1 MAAPRKSSVALAA
14 RERARAKAEEIT
26 RRNEQLIELATQ
38 FFVQDDRV
46 AEIDSD
52 LERKIEDLRA
62 QAEDK
67 KSAARDDSSAIVLRM
82 IDTGESKKSIAE
94 RLGLSASEL
103 KRFVPNAPKNDDDA
117 LSDSAD
123 QPE

>member
-38 FFVQDDRV
+38 FFVQDDRI

-52 LERKIEDLRA
+52 LERKIEALRA

-67 KSAARDDSSAIVLRM
+67 KSVARDDSSAIVLQM
-82 IDTGESKKSIAE
+82 IDTGESKKSITE

-103 KRFVPNAPKNDDDA
+103 KRFVPNAPKTDDDA

-123 QPE
+123 QPK

>member
-26 RRNEQLIELATQ
+26 QRNEQLIELATQ

-46 AEIDSD
+46 AEIDTD
-52 LERKIEDLRA
+52 LDRKIEALRA
-62 QAEDK
+62 QAEEK
-67 KSAARDDSSAIVLRM
+67 KSAARDEASTVVHQM

-94 RLGLSASEL
+94 RLGLSPAEL
-103 KRFVPNAPKNDDDA
+103 KRFVPTASKADDSP

-123 QPE
+123 QAE